1 MPSLIEPVYYPFR
14 YWSIR
19 QLFGIPTHLTYKE
32 RVTLYRLGRSLDQL
46 GRQPIALE
54 IGSYLGASSAFLAS
68 GLKQSGKDGKL
79 ICIDTWEN
87 NAMSEGGRDT
97 MTEFLTNTKELARW
111 IQPIRGWSTA
121 VVNKV
126 REHAG
131 EIDLLFI
138 DGDHSYEGCLADWRA
153 YNSLLRSNAIVVMHD
168 IGWADGVAKVVNEEI
183 RPVTVNEHRLPN
195 MWWGELGR

>member
-1 MPSLIEPVYYPFR
+1 MSSLLEPAYYAFR

-19 QLFGIPTHLTYKE
+19 QLFGIPTHLTYEE
-32 RVTLYRLGRSLDQL
+32 RATLYRLGRRLERI
-46 GRQPIALE
+46 GRRPIALE

-68 GLKQSGKDGKL
+68 GLKQSGQDGKV

-97 MTEFLTNTKELARW
+97 MAEFLANTRELAGW

-121 VVNKV
+121 VVNTV

-138 DGDHSYEGCLADWRA
+138 DGDHSYEGCLADWQA
-153 YNSLLRSNAIVVMHD
+153 YNPLLASNAIVVMHD
-168 IGWADGVAKVVNEEI
+168 VGWADGVARVINEEI
-183 RPVTVNEHRLPN
+183 RPATINEQRLPN
-195 MWWGELGR
+195 MWWGELGG

>member
-1 MPSLIEPVYYPFR
+1 MSNPLEPAYYALR

-19 QLFGIPTHLTYKE
+19 HLFSIPTHLTHEE
-32 RVTLYRLGRSLDQL
+32 RVVLYRLGFKLAKKGRRS
-46 GRQPIALE
+46 IAVE
-54 IGSYLGASSAFLAS
+54 VGSYLGASSAFLAS
-68 GLKQSGKDGKL
+68 GLKQTGQDGKV

-87 NAMSEGGRDT
+87 DAMSEGGRDT
-97 MTEFLTNTKELARW
+97 MAEFLANTAALTEW

-121 VVNKV
+121 VVDKV

-153 YNSLLRSNAIVVMHD
+153 YNPLLASNAIVVMHD
-168 IGWADGVAKVVNEEI
+168 VGWAEGVTKVIDEEI
-183 RPVTVNEHRLPN
+183 RPATINEQRLPN
-195 MWWGELGR
+195 MWWGQLGR